1 MKNRN
6 KITDVDYYKDLGN
19 ILPDTNTDCRDRL
32 GDIRAESLVK
42 SCNTIKVRME
52 IIKRNITVIK
62 YFGLFIRNIKLSER
76 YKRNL
81 EILNKS
87 RLEIEISLKSL
98 AKYGFRDIKNDA
110 YELKTELDILFTDLS
125 NSEKKINN
133 NKIKKSGLI
142 ECFKDTIRL
151 RAFLS
156 ALKQK

>member
-1 MKNRN
+1 MKTLIN
-6 KITDVDYYKDLGN
+6 KAYEGIGH

-52 IIKRNITVIK
+52 IIKRNITFIK

-87 RLEIEISLKSL
+87 KSEIEISLKSL
-98 AKYGFRDIKNDA
+98 AKYGFIDVKNDA

-125 NSEKKINN
+125 NSEKKLN
-133 NKIKKSGLI
+133 NKTKKSGLV
-142 ECFKDTIRL
+142 ESFKDTIRL

>member
-1 MKNRN
+1 MKTEIN
-6 KITDVDYYKDLGN
+6 KTYEDIGD

-32 GDIRAESLVK
+32 GDIRAESVVK

-52 IIKRNITVIK
+52 IIKKNITFVK
-62 YFGLFIRNIKLSER
+62 YFGLFIRNTKLSEL

-81 EILNKS
+81 EILNRSKS
-87 RLEIEISLKSL
+87 EIDNSLKTL
-98 AKYGFRDIKNDA
+98 ARYDFKNVKNDA

-133 NKIKKSGLI
+133 DKIKKFGLV
-142 ECFKDTIRL
+142 ESFKDTIRL